1 MGDDQLRQR
10 FERLKQKVLAKR
22 PILGQILRKEG
33 QKNLLE
39 YANEYVDVNLSPAL
53 PKRQVELLET
63 VHELTQERFG
73 KDVADSVVKQLKDY
87 YFVSTA
93 DHMGPLTHPFFVNSN
108 LLTVASLLSHPDS
121 VLKNIIVLGCA
132 NVSYNNSSFPKGLLF
147 HSCINKK
154 LTQQRLSF
162 LPSKPDRQVVYSI
175 STFNAESLKKVYKE
189 LGVML
194 QKNEIGK
201 REYDILYDLI
211 KEIYDQPEILAGQ
224 DYCEQ
229 SAKTNFKLW
238 KKFFQTSGITL
249 PNLIHLEKEW
259 VVVKLIS
266 KYHLDRDTIINHVL
280 FDPAYESYINNY
292 FEGIY
297 GSFSRKDL
305 RGTYLFWALQEG
317 HRDYTQLWREGNY
330 LVSKDGSYKI
340 ELHPEVIKKAMD
352 AKELI
357 PNILL
362 KFMVI
367 CFYYGLKCL
376 GGFNQ
381 VNYLTLMK
389 NNYIKMN
396 ADLGNYRSI
405 EMCARTQTKEM
416 IDGLSLAFLETPT
429 DPFVLATGLDL
440 ILYGKK
446 DGWENIMN
454 VTRNV
459 TFEEAFNP
467 LLAEIYKIS
476 YDKKEWEEDLITIK
490 DSDIFALTDLN
501 KKTKVCASINLTA

>member
-1 MGDDQLRQR
+1 MDNQQLKER
-10 FERLKQKVLAKR
+10 FDRLKSRVLAKR
-22 PILGQILRKEG
+22 PILGQILAKKG
-33 QKNLLE
+33 KKNLLE
-39 YANEYVDVNLSPAL
+39 YAHEYVDVNLSPAL
-53 PKRQVELLET
+53 PRRQAELLET
-63 VHELTQERFG
+63 VQELTQERFG
-73 KDVADSVVKQLKDY
+73 DEVAESVVKQLKRH

-108 LLTVASLLSHPDS
+108 LLTVAPLISRPDS
-121 VLKNIIVLGCA
+121 VLKNIVVLGCA

-147 HSCINKK
+147 HSYVNKT

-162 LPSKPDRQVVYSI
+162 LPSKPDKQVVYSI
-175 STFNAESLKKVYKE
+175 PAFNSESLKKVYGDLKT
-189 LGVML
+189 M
-194 QKNEIGK
+194 QIKNEIGK
-201 REYDILYDLI
+201 REYDILQGLIQDVYD
-211 KEIYDQPEILAGQ
+211 KPEILECR

-229 SAKTNFKLW
+229 SAKTNFHLW
-238 KKFFQTSGITL
+238 KRFFQASGIVL

-266 KYHLDRDTIINHVL
+266 KYHLYQDTIINHVL
-280 FDPAYESYINNY
+280 FDPSYESYINNY

-305 RGTYLFWALQEG
+305 KGTYLFWALPEG
-317 HRDYTQLWREGNY
+317 GRDYIQLWREGNY

-340 ELHPEVIKKAMD
+340 ELHPEVIKKAMES
-352 AKELI
+352 KELI

-381 VNYLTLMK
+381 VNYLTMMK

-405 EMCARTQTKEM
+405 EMCARAQTKEM
-416 IDGLSLAFLETPT
+416 IDGLSIAFLETPT
-429 DPFVLATGLDL
+429 DPFALATGLDL

-454 VTRNV
+454 VARNV

-467 LLAEIYKIS
+467 LLPEIYKIS
-476 YDKKEWEEDLITIK
+476 YDKKEWEEDLVNIK
-490 DSDIFALTDLN
+490 DSDIFALTNLD
-501 KKTKVCASINLTA
+501 KKSKACASIT